1 MNSSFNLFN
10 ESDFCRYDL
19 GIPQYTINKNG
30 EATIYFEPSL
40 FINPIDAETEH
51 LRVEP
56 YYISITDRLEEQ
68 EGILCFKNLVL
79 HLKKVV

>member
-56 YYISITDRLEEQ
+56 YYISITDRLEEK
-68 EGILCFKNLVL
+68 EGIIFFLNLVL
-79 HLKKVV
+79 YLKKFV